1 VCNQQPF
8 PQPTAF
14 VASTSHSLARWALP
28 QPPPSAPTTSHN
40 QQPQGQCQ
48 VQQQRDAREE
58 SEART
63 VKSTVP
69 ESRHI
74 Y

>member
-1 VCNQQPF
+1 M
-8 PQPTAF
+8 
-14 VASTSHSLARWALP
+14 ASASHSPAVWALP
-28 QPPPSAPTTSHN
+28 QPPVVAPTSSHN

-48 VQQQRDAREE
+48 FQQQHDAKEE

-63 VKSTVP
+63 VNGTVT
-69 ESRHI
+69 ESMHI